1 MNIPDFSGK
10 PRLIWYF
17 LLIVA
22 LIIGCQGQI
31 EETIEAPTQIPPSTV
46 EVQPTSVPTEKL
58 APTDVLTPA
67 ATPIPYQTPDWF
79 QNAVLYEIFVRS
91 FADSNGDGTGDL
103 KGITERLDYLDCMH
117 VDVIWLLPIY
127 PSPSVHGYDVENY
140 FDINP
145 DYGTLTDLEEL
156 VEAAHDRDI
165 RVILDFVPSHL
176 SNKNPLFEDAY
187 QNPKS
192 EYSDWFVWTNDAHTT
207 YAGFADNRDM
217 PRFNHFNPEVVD
229 YLVDA
234 ALFWLDL
241 DSDGDYTDGID
252 GFRVDNVTFPPEE
265 FLRTF
270 RQGVKAAN
278 PDALI
283 LGEAWLSSPS
293 DLSRFFED
301 KFDALFDFPLYQLLQ
316 GDQNFNGDGLL
327 AGRTFPV
334 LLTTLLEQEA
344 ESYPEEG
351 MVVRF
356 LSNHDTNRIATELA
370 GDRNRQKMAAAL
382 LASLPGPVMVYYG
395 EEIGMF
401 GQKGGAPYWDN
412 YRREPMD
419 WYADEIGA
427 DQTKWFK
434 PEDRWNQPNDGI
446 SVEEQEADSES
457 VLSYYCHVLN
467 LRYNVGFIGS
477 DFEIL
482 DLDVSSAGPWGFLR
496 KSEHGLIIALYNFSD
511 EERQVTIP
519 EPSVSIQDPI
529 DMLTG
534 ESYPALEIGRS
545 YTITMVPAKALWLSE
560 KE

>member
-1 MNIPDFSGK
+1 
-10 PRLIWYF
+10 
-17 LLIVA
+17 
-22 LIIGCQGQI
+22 
-31 EETIEAPTQIPPSTV
+31 
-46 EVQPTSVPTEKL
+46 
-58 APTDVLTPA
+58 
-67 ATPIPYQTPDWF
+67 
-79 QNAVLYEIFVRS
+79 
-91 FADSNGDGTGDL
+91 
-103 KGITERLDYLDCMH
+103 
-117 VDVIWLLPIY
+117 
-127 PSPSVHGYDVENY
+127 
-140 FDINP
+140 
-145 DYGTLTDLEEL
+145 
-156 VEAAHDRDI
+156 
-165 RVILDFVPSHL
+165 
-176 SNKNPLFEDAY
+176 
-187 QNPKS
+187 
-192 EYSDWFVWTNDAHTT
+192 
-207 YAGFADNRDM
+207 
-217 PRFNHFNPEVVD
+217 
-229 YLVDA
+229 
-234 ALFWLDL
+234 
-241 DSDGDYTDGID
+241 
-252 GFRVDNVTFPPEE
+252 
-265 FLRTF
+265 
-270 RQGVKAAN
+270 
-278 PDALI
+278 
-283 LGEAWLSSPS
+283 
-293 DLSRFFED
+293 
-301 KFDALFDFPLYQLLQ
+301 
-316 GDQNFNGDGLL
+316 
-327 AGRTFPV
+327 
-334 LLTTLLEQEA
+334 
-344 ESYPEEG
+344 
-351 MVVRF
+351 
-356 LSNHDTNRIATELA
+356 
-370 GDRNRQKMAAAL
+370 
-382 LASLPGPVMVYYG
+382 MVYYG

>member
-31 EETIEAPTQIPPSTV
+31 EETIEAPTQILPSTV

-103 KGITERLDYLDCMH
+103 KGIIERLDYLDCMH

-156 VEAAHDRDI
+156 VEAAHERDI

-217 PRFNHFNPEVVD
+217 PRFNHFNPEVVN
-229 YLVDA
+229 YLVEA

-241 DSDGDYTDGID
+241 DSDGDYTDGVD

-278 PDALI
+278 PNALI

-370 GDRNRQKMAAAL
+370 GDRDRQKMAAAL

-419 WYADEIGA
+419 WYADEIGD
-427 DQTKWFK
+427 DQTEWFK
-434 PEDRWNQPNDGI
+434 PEDRWNRPDDGI
-446 SVEEQEADSES
+446 SVEEQETDPES

-482 DLDVSSAGPWGFLR
+482 DLDVSSSGPWGFLR

-534 ESYPALEIGRS
+534 ESYPPLEIGRP
-545 YTITMVPAKALWLSE
+545 YKITMVAAKALWLSE